1 MGTLYGK
8 ANWQGWLAA
17 VACAVAAACGGPDTP
32 NVTFTTKSVT
42 LVGAQESPPVTTSA
56 TATGSFSVSP
66 ESGEI
71 KGSITTSG
79 INGTVAHIHEGPVG
93 TVSPVIVPLV
103 QGPTGTWSVPDGT
116 VLTASQMESFK
127 AGNLYVN
134 VHSAAHPGGEIRA
147 VIGRQVFYATLTGA
161 QEVPAVASSAT
172 GLGTFVF
179 DPDTNKLSG
188 GVTTTGI
195 TGVLAHLHTA
205 PIGTPGPVT
214 IPMTGGPANW
224 TLAPDTVLTADQVTT
239 LMSGNFYANVHSAA
253 NPGGEIRGQVYTP
266 LRTASMNGA
275 QETPPV
281 TTSATGT
288 CWMLVNPADKTVA
301 GRIET
306 TITNGTAAH
315 AHQAA
320 SGVPG
325 PVVIPM
331 TSTTPGLWAT
341 AAGATVTDALLV
353 SFMKNELYCNVHTA
367 ANPGG
372 EIRGQ
377 LLPAP

>member
-1 MGTLYGK
+1 MDTLHGK
-8 ANWQGWLAA
+8 ANWQAWLAA
-17 VACAVAAACGGPDTP
+17 IACALAAACGGPDTP
-32 NVTFTTKSVT
+32 NVTFIAKSVT

-56 TATGSFSVSP
+56 TAIGSFSASP
-66 ESGEI
+66 DSGEI
-71 KGSITTSG
+71 RGSITTTG

-93 TVSPVIVPLV
+93 VASPVIVPLV

-116 VLTASQMESFK
+116 VLTPSQIESFK
-127 AGNLYVN
+127 SGNLYVN

-147 VIGRQVFYATLTGA
+147 QIGRQVFFATLTAA
-161 QEVPAVASSAT
+161 QEGPAVVSSAT

-179 DPDTNKLSG
+179 DPDTDKLSG

-195 TGVLAHLHTA
+195 TGTVAHLHTA

-224 TLAPDTVLTADQVTT
+224 TLAPNTVLTTDQVTT

-253 NPGGEIRGQVYTP
+253 NPGGEIRGQLYTP
-266 LRTASMNGA
+266 LRIASMNGA

-281 TTSATGT
+281 DTTATGT
-288 CWMLVNPADKTVA
+288 CWMFVNPADKTAA

-306 TITNGTAAH
+306 TLTNGTAAH

-320 SGVPG
+320 AGAPG

-331 TSTTPGLWAT
+331 TSTTPGLWST
-341 AAGATVTDALLV
+341 AGATVTDALLA

-367 ANPGG
+367 AHPGG

-377 LLPAP
+377 LLAAP